1 MTGHGVELVVAE
13 ETEMAPTR
21 PAPPLEEAT
30 TKATWTPSSP
40 PSKKTANSKEAEVG
54 AQTGATQE
62 TETGEKTQTGT
73 QVQKE
78 VDTDSV
84 APLGSETLPHQ
95 GHSPHDD
102 MRAHQVE
109 Q

>member
-1 MTGHGVELVVAE
+1 MELVVAE
-13 ETEMAPTR
+13 EKAMAPTR

-40 PSKKTANSKEAEVG
+40 PSKKTANSKETEVG
-54 AQTGATQE
+54 AQTRATQE
-62 TETGEKTQTGT
+62 TETGEETQAGT

-78 VDTDSV
+78 THTDSV

-95 GHSPHDD
+95 GHSAHDD

>member
-1 MTGHGVELVVAE
+1 MELVVAE
-13 ETEMAPTR
+13 KATLAATP

-40 PSKKTANSKEAEVG
+40 PSKKTANSKEAKVG
-54 AQTGATQE
+54 LETGATQE
-62 TETGEKTQTGT
+62 TETQEETQTGT

-78 VDTDSV
+78 THTDPV
-84 APLGSETLPHQ
+84 APLSSETVPHQ

-102 MRAHQVE
+102 MRAH
-109 Q
+109 